1 MNISDNVTIHPRQ
14 DNVASFYN
22 SASIVLNLSD
32 KERFIETFGL
42 TALEAM
48 SAGLPVI
55 VPTVGGIAEMV
66 KDGVN
71 GYKIDVSQL
80 VEIAHTI
87 ESILTDKNLYLRL
100 CDNASVCSTQ
110 YNLDSMIDNI
120 ISGIES
126 LE

>member
-1 MNISDNVTIHPRQ
+1 
-14 DNVASFYN
+14 
-22 SASIVLNLSD
+22 
-32 KERFIETFGL
+32 
-42 TALEAM
+42 M

-80 VEIAHTI
+80 VEMAHTI

-110 YNLDSMIDNI
+110 YNLVSMIDNI